1 MFTPAL
7 YKVADVGVPAKKINC
22 SIAVSPIFFFAV
34 VCCLLFFLH
43 CCSVD
48 SPPSEEEEE
57 DWRGLLKDSV
67 PA

>member
-1 MFTPAL
+1 M
-7 YKVADVGVPAKKINC
+7 ADVGVPEKKKINC
-22 SIAVSPIFFFAV
+22 GITVSPIFFAV
-34 VCCLLFFLH
+34 VRCLLFFLH

-57 DWRGLLKDSV
+57 DWRGLLKDGI